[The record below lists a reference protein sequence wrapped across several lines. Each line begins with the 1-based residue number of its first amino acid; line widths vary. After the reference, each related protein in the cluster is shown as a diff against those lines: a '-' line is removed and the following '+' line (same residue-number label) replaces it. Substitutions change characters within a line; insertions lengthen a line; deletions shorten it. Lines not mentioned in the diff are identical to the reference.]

1 MKKILGLLF
10 IGLATMNVIAQAD
23 TDKKAKAIL
32 DKVSLQTKDYKTITV
47 DFTIT
52 ISSPDNSPIKQKG
65 KAYIK
70 GEKYYLSMPDQ
81 EMFCNGTK
89 VWTYIKD
96 DNECYV
102 SEIDEDDDEVIRPSE
117 ILTIWEKGFTY
128 KYSKEVTYAGK
139 ACHEILLYPKDK
151 KNSKYHTIIVRIDKN
166 KNEVVY
172 AYIKGKDGVN
182 MKYDLTQFIKNTT
195 IDDSKFTFN
204 KGKYTGVDI
213 IEE

>member
-10 IGLATMNVIAQAD
+10 IGLTTLSVTAQDA
-23 TDKKAKAIL
+23 KAKGIL
-32 DKVSLQTKDYKTITV
+32 DKVSAQTKEYKTVTV
-47 DFTIT
+47 DFTVT

-65 KAYIK
+65 KAYMK
-70 GEKYYLSMPDQ
+70 GDKYYLSMPDQ
-81 EMFCNGTK
+81 EIFCNGAK

-102 SEIDEDDDEVIRPSE
+102 SEVDEDDEDVIRPSE
-117 ILTIWEKGFTY
+117 LLTIWEKGFTY
-128 KYSKEVTYAGK
+128 KYSKELTYAGK
-139 ACHEILLYPKDK
+139 ACHEIYLYPKDK
-151 KNSKYHTIIVRIDKN
+151 KSSKYHTVIVRIDKT

-182 MKYDLTQFIKNTT
+182 MKYNLTKLVKNTT
-195 IDDSKFTFN
+195 IADSKFTFV
-204 KGKYTGVDI
+204 KSKYPGVDV

>member
-1 MKKILGLLF
+1 MSV
-10 IGLATMNVIAQAD
+10 TAQVDA
-23 TDKKAKAIL
+23 KAKAIL
-32 DKVSLQTKDYKTITV
+32 DKVSLQTKEYKTITV
-47 DFTIT
+47 DFTVT
-52 ISSPDNSPIKQKG
+52 ISSPDNAPIKQTG
-65 KAYIK
+65 RAYMK

-81 EMFCNGTK
+81 EIFCNGTK

-102 SEIDEDDDEVIRPSE
+102 SEIDESDDEVIRPSE

-128 KYSKEVTYAGK
+128 KYSKELTYAGK
-139 ACHEILLYPKDK
+139 QCHEILLYPKDK
-151 KNSKYHTIIVRIDKN
+151 KNSKYHTIIVRIDKT

-182 MKYDLTQFIKNTT
+182 MKYNLTKLVKNTT
-195 IDDSKFTFN
+195 IEDSRFTFV
-204 KGKYTGVDI
+204 KSKYPGVEV